1 MSEKIYDVLIVGAG
15 TAGMT
20 AAIYALRAKKSVL
33 LLESVTPGGQIINT
47 HKIDNYPAAPGVS
60 GVEFANTLKSQV
72 ESFGGEFEF
81 ARVEKIEEKDGI
93 FEVSTDDEDLGLL
106 RAYSVILAN
115 GSTERK
121 LGLEN
126 EEKYIGR
133 GISYCATCD
142 GSFFKDKTIAIYG
155 GGNTAVYSA
164 LYLANLAK
172 KVYLIARSDF
182 RAEKSLVEKISA
194 VENAE
199 LLRGTTIIA
208 LSGEKKLESITLSS
222 KSGEETLAVDGLFVS
237 IGRVPDNSAF
247 KDFIEL
253 DESGYIKS
261 DETCKTSRKGVFCA
275 GDTRTK
281 LLHQLVTAASDGAI
295 AATNAIEYLNS

>member
-115 GSTERK
+115 GSAERK

-142 GSFFKDKTIAIYG
+142 GNFFKDKTIAIYG

-172 KVYLIARSDF
+172 KVYLITRSDF

-199 LLRGTTIIA
+199 LLRRTTVIA

-275 GDTRTK
+275 GDNRTK
-281 LLHQLVTAASDGAI
+281 LLHQLVTATSDGAI

>member
-115 GSTERK
+115 GSAERK

-142 GSFFKDKTIAIYG
+142 GNFFKDKTIAIYG

-172 KVYLIARSDF
+172 KVYLITRSDF

-199 LLRGTTIIA
+199 LLRGTTVIA

-222 KSGEETLAVDGLFVS
+222 KSGEETLAVDG
-237 IGRVPDNSAF
+237 PDNSAF

-281 LLHQLVTAASDGAI
+281 LLHQLVTATSDGAI

>member
-115 GSTERK
+115 GSAERK

-142 GSFFKDKTIAIYG
+142 GNFFKDKTIAIYG

-172 KVYLIARSDF
+172 KVYLITRSNF

-199 LLRGTTIIA
+199 LLRGTTVIA

-281 LLHQLVTAASDGAI
+281 LLHQLVTATSDGAI

>member
-115 GSTERK
+115 GSAERK

-142 GSFFKDKTIAIYG
+142 GNFFKDKTIAIYG

-172 KVYLIARSDF
+172 KVYLITRSDF

-199 LLRGTTIIA
+199 LLRGTTVIA

-281 LLHQLVTAASDGAI
+281 LLHQLVTATSDGAI

>member
-1 MSEKIYDVLIVGAG
+1 MYDVLIVGAG

-115 GSTERK
+115 GSAERK

-133 GISYCATCD
+133 GISYCATRD
-142 GSFFKDKTIAIYG
+142 GNFFKDKTIAIYG

-172 KVYLIARSDF
+172 KVYLITRSDF

-199 LLRGTTIIA
+199 LLRGTTVIA

-281 LLHQLVTAASDGAI
+281 LLHQLVTATSDGAI